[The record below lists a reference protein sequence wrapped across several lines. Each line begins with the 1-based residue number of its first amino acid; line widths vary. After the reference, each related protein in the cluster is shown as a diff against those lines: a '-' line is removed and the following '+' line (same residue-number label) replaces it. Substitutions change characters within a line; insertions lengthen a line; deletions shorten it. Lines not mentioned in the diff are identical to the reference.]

1 MSAWIEIKL
10 SGMVSNLGVTSHSL
24 WVRGLKWCTL
34 NLISLLNVVA
44 LFVSAWIEIR
54 HALSFH
60 RCKRRRTLCECVDWN
75 IIWKWKFPFI
85 KGRTLCEC
93 VDWNKTFGSTTLNNL
108 RSHSLWVR
116 GLKSYNLRCLFVD
129 NRSHS
134 LWVRG
139 LKFIKPVVRRINNL
153 VALLVSAWIEIR
165 LLNHNRYGQRGRTPC
180 ECVDWNMCVLQRK
193 QKD

>member
-1 MSAWIEIKL
+1 MSAWIEIVWIRL
-10 SGMVSNLGVTSHSL
+10 SCSWSCG
-24 WVRGLKWCTL
+24 RTL
-34 NLISLLNVVA
+34 CECVDWNFSMNKEQNTI
-44 LFVSAWIEIR
+44 I
-54 HALSFH
+54 
-60 RCKRRRTLCECVDWN
+60 CRTLCECVDWN
-75 IIWKWKFPFI
+75 ISWQLGNAI
-85 KGRTLCEC
+85 G
-93 VDWNKTFGSTTLNNL
+93 NA
-108 RSHSLWVR
+108 SHSLWVR

-180 ECVDWNMCVLQRK
+180 ECVDWNNKYDAMYYNDLSRTPCECVDWNMCVLQRK